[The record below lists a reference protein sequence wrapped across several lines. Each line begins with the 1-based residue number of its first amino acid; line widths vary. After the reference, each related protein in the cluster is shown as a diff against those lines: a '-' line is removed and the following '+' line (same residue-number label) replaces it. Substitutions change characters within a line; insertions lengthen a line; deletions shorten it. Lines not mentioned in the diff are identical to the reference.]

1 MGQRY
6 KNQQE
11 LTLTSLTF
19 ELTKKT
25 ALREVKKADNIKLI
39 PKDLTN
45 FSEVN

>member
-1 MGQRY
+1 MGLCY

-11 LTLTSLTF
+11 FTLTFLTF

-25 ALREVKKADNIKLI
+25 ILREVRKADNIKLI
-39 PKDLTN
+39 PKDINN